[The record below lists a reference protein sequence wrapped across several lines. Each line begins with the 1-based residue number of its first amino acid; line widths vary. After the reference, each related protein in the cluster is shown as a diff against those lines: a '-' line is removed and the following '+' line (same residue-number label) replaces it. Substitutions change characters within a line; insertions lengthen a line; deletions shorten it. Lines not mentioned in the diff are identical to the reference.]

1 MQASQHS
8 LLSKEYVIQKY
19 LALKKATI
27 WGCQHEQ
34 KARNFYFKICNS
46 QHESFSVKDS
56 GLVINSEWPFIEESP
71 DGIINCSCHGK
82 GVLEIKCPFCNQ
94 ESTIQSTAMD
104 KRFCLKQ
111 SGEKLCLDEKHAYYY
126 QIQTQ
131 LFVRNVEYA
140 DFCVCTFLKDDNN
153 EYDNGGINIERITK
167 NVNFWKECVEKAYHF
182 FTCLFPE
189 ILGNW
194 YTRSTFRKQS
204 SNCLTDDAT
213 PGPSGSGVGTTGDN
227 TSATQEH
234 QTFCYCHGPEE
245 GDMVHAITLNVL

>member
-8 LLSKEYVIQKY
+8 PLSKEYVIEKY

-111 SGEKLCLDEKHAYYY
+111 
-126 QIQTQ
+126 
-131 LFVRNVEYA
+131 
-140 DFCVCTFLKDDNN
+140 
-153 EYDNGGINIERITK
+153 
-167 NVNFWKECVEKAYHF
+167 
-182 FTCLFPE
+182 
-189 ILGNW
+189 
-194 YTRSTFRKQS
+194 
-204 SNCLTDDAT
+204 
-213 PGPSGSGVGTTGDN
+213 
-227 TSATQEH
+227 
-234 QTFCYCHGPEE
+234 
-245 GDMVHAITLNVL
+245 